1 MRAPSGWLT
10 QNTQMHCRISL
21 RRTHADLQWFVDTCI
36 KGFDL
41 RCKNNNI
48 KIDGMCPFKQLVY
61 FRVCCSC
68 IT

>member
-1 MRAPSGWLT
+1 MLNESAIWLVNT
-10 QNTQMHCRISL
+10 ESQNTQMNCRISL

-41 RCKNNNI
+41 RCKNNI

-61 FRVCCSC
+61 L
-68 IT
+68 